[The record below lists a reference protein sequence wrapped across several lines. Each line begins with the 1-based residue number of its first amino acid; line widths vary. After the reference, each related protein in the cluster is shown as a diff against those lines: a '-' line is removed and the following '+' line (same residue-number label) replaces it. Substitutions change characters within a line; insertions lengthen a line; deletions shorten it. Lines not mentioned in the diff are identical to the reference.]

1 VCVCV
6 CVSLFLSL
14 ALSLSLCVS
23 VDARSFPIHF
33 HFLPLLPSCLC
44 GCGCSLTNIHNA
56 RARARTHTHT
66 HTHTQ
71 HIIYVY
77 ISQKFEQECE
87 YLRGLHQTVVEK
99 ESRGAG
105 VGEGGRGGAEGGAEA
120 REWGVA
126 RGGQWRD
133 KDTGGDSDMVATLQK
148 ILAERE
154 ITILAQREEIDTL
167 RAAEEEWIHAIKE
180 AQAA

>member
-1 VCVCV
+1 MCVCV
-6 CVSLFLSL
+6 FLSFSL
-14 ALSLSLCVS
+14 SRSLSLCVCLWMPAHS
-23 VDARSFPIHF
+23 LSTSIFSPSFPLVCVGVGVHLQIYTTH
-33 HFLPLLPSCLC
+33 
-44 GCGCSLTNIHNA
+44 A
-56 RARARTHTHT
+56 RARAHTHT
-66 HTHTQ
+66 HTHKQ

>member
-1 VCVCV
+1 MCVCV
-6 CVSLFLSL
+6 CVSLSLSL
-14 ALSLSLCVS
+14 ALSLSLSVS
-23 VDARSFPIHF
+23 VDAPHSLSTSIFSPSFPLVCVGVGVHLQIYTTH
-33 HFLPLLPSCLC
+33 
-44 GCGCSLTNIHNA
+44 A

-66 HTHTQ
+66 HKQ